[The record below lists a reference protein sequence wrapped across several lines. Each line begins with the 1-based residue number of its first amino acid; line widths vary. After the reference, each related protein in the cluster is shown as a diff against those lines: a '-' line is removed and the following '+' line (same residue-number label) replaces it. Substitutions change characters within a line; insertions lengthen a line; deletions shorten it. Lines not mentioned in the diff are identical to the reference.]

1 MDELKVRKAAAAV
14 QAARVAL
21 AKASAEFLAALEAT
35 DEEVN
40 EAAESVRDML
50 NDDRIDDAVGSAWYA
65 MLAEQTLLDRE
76 YVEDN

>member
-1 MDELKVRKAAAAV
+1 
-14 QAARVAL
+14 
-21 AKASAEFLAALEAT
+21 
-35 DEEVN
+35 
-40 EAAESVRDML
+40 ML